1 MSDVLFKS
9 RYTFYKQ
16 TAKMIDDP
24 PWHKGEVQYALC
36 PKAEFRYRNLL
47 QCIQYLLRQ
56 RAFVSHMLW
65 EPVQVFN
72 SDKER
77 IYSEMNTGTWWW
89 DQQVC
94 SLEMSIHIRLLM
106 LDRLTFQSDPR
117 LSLSYWP
124 LIQDT

>member
-1 MSDVLFKS
+1 
-9 RYTFYKQ
+9 
-16 TAKMIDDP
+16 MIDDP
-24 PWHKGEVQYALC
+24 PWHKGEVQYALR

-94 SLEMSIHIRLLM
+94 SPEMRIHIRLLTS
-106 LDRLTFQSDPR
+106 DRPTFQSDPR
-117 LSLSYWP
+117 LSPSYWP
-124 LIQDT
+124 LIKHT